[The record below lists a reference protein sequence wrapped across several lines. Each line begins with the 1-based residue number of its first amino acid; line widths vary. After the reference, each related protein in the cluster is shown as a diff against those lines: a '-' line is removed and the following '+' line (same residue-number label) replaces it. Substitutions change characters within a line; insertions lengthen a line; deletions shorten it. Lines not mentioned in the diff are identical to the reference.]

1 MTTREFDIYTTDFKT
16 PHKVKLEQIDEVYM
30 VYLDGEQIGSMEI
43 DLGAEFGFSSDDEK
57 VKPLIEDIASQ
68 LQQSTLREGFPIV
81 LKEIWGENII
91 SIGYNN
97 YETLM
102 VVVHP
107 DIDMQE
113 FGSVIQDSIYDI
125 VSFDERLNL
134 ILSKTEGGEVFEIG
148 IN

>member
-30 VYLDGEQIGSMEI
+30 VYLNGEQIGSMEI
-43 DLGAEFGFSSDDEK
+43 DLEAKFGLSSDDES

-81 LKEIWGENII
+81 LKEVWGE
-91 SIGYNN
+91 SIVSTEYKD
-97 YETLM
+97 YETLL
-102 VVVHP
+102 VVIHS
-107 DIDMQE
+107 DIDIEE
-113 FGSVIQDSIYDI
+113 FGSVIKDAIYDI

-134 ILSKTEGGEVFEIG
+134 ILSKIESDEVFEIG

>member
-43 DLGAEFGFSSDDEK
+43 DLGAEFGVSSDDEK

-91 SIGYNN
+91 SIGYTN

-107 DIDMQE
+107 DIDIQE
-113 FGSVIQDSIYDI
+113 FGGVIQDSIYDI